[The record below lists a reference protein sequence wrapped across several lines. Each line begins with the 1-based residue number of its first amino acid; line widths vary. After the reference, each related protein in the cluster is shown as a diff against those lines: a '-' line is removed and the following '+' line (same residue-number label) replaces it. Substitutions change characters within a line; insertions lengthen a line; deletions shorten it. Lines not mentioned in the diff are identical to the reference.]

1 MKKLITTCQINHY
14 QPELFLR
21 STDWSFQ
28 MQLLANAYLLKLWV
42 IYLEK
47 FQLGGGLDAG
57 PHWFFCTSLCDWCG
71 KLAPP
76 SPPIR
81 CKIKT
86 IHKLLVRVLTR
97 ISFHWHFEFFFHD
110 SYWPSWL
117 LQFWFYKTQL
127 KSALRNIGY
136 SGCDMN
142 SLISLIL
149 SCLPHSY

>member
-1 MKKLITTCQINHY
+1 MFFYLIEVKKLIKTCQINHY

-86 IHKLLVRVLTR
+86 IHKLFVRVLTR
-97 ISFHWHFEFFFHD
+97 ISFHWLFGFFSMTPIGPRGYF
-110 SYWPSWL
+110 SFGFIKLNW
-117 LQFWFYKTQL
+117 K
-127 KSALRNIGY
+127 AL
-136 SGCDMN
+136 
-142 SLISLIL
+142 
-149 SCLPHSY
+149 